1 MTFFSEI
8 RELFQFADIIIAECL
23 NTSEAS
29 FTVAYNSLPKSK
41 LLQKVLKGVPNRDKI
56 TLAFITDGG
65 DKAYF
70 TNHQTEAFDY
80 SVMSEGLLPED
91 NIDIKV
97 QIDKTVADGKFSI
110 YDYESFIT
118 DLLSR
123 PIPEIMHWYSEWLKG
138 QESLMFEVFDFDI
151 SLASRTIAFESCENA
166 TFSPKITR
174 TQRLSVCKDTASFY
188 NMSEFEVTPDDFIIE
203 GIVRG
208 GDKILPLFGKLSTI
222 LSLAY
227 VASSASINHDSIN
240 VQINGQRTVSYDL
253 PLVDIKEDE
262 KWQNIYT
269 WIFTDGNPTD
279 KALIAHN
286 VISLHC
292 KFETLISLDATVFE
306 AIKTNYNLY
315 LRSNVNQYLDLK
327 RDLAKFIQN
336 VVSQV
341 GDYAVAILGKFKNNL
356 FAIVGFLFTVVL
368 VRIGN
373 TQKWD
378 EIFTKHTIYLFE
390 LFLFGSLFYLGICF
404 FETRFKL
411 KKTKKSYT
419 DLKENYKDVLS
430 KTELMDAFKDDRL
443 LTETENSTKKGMIGW
458 SITWGLF
465 LVLTI
470 IIIEVFT
477 ANHGLIVWLWDK
489 IF

>member
-1 MTFFSEI
+1 M
-8 RELFQFADIIIAECL
+8 
-23 NTSEAS
+23 N
-29 FTVAYNSLPKSK
+29 
-41 LLQKVLKGVPNRDKI
+41 
-56 TLAFITDGG
+56 
-65 DKAYF
+65 
-70 TNHQTEAFDY
+70 
-80 SVMSEGLLPED
+80 
-91 NIDIKV
+91 
-97 QIDKTVADGKFSI
+97 KFSA
-110 YDYESFIT
+110 
-118 DLLSR
+118 
-123 PIPEIMHWYSEWLKG
+123 WLQT
-138 QESLMFEVFDFDI
+138 QECLMFEVFDYDI
-151 SLASRTIAFESCENA
+151 SFSTRTMAFESSKNA
-166 TFSPKITR
+166 TFNPKITR
-174 TQRLSVCKDTASFY
+174 SQRLNACKDTAYFY
-188 NMSEFEVTPDDFIIE
+188 NMNAFEVTPDDFIIE
-203 GIVRG
+203 GTVRG
-208 GDKILPLFGKLSTI
+208 GENLVPLFGKLSTI

-227 VASSASINHDSIN
+227 VASSASISDDTIS
-240 VQINGQRTVSYDL
+240 VQISGQRTVNYDL
-253 PLVDIKEDE
+253 PLIDIKEDE

-286 VISLHC
+286 VISLHF
-292 KFETLISLDATVFE
+292 KFEALLNLDATVFE

-315 LRSNVNQYLDLK
+315 LRNNVNQYLDMK
-327 RDLAKFIQN
+327 RDLAKFIQS

-368 VRIGN
+368 TRIGS

-390 LFLFGSLFYLGICF
+390 LFLFGSVFYLSICF

-419 DLKENYKDVLS
+419 DLKENYKEVLS
-430 KTELMDAFKDDRL
+430 EAELKDAFKDDKL
-443 LTETENSTKKGMIGW
+443 LTDTEKSTKRGMIGW
-458 SITWGLF
+458 SIAWGLL

-477 ANHGLIVWLWDK
+477 ANNGLIVWLWNK